1 MQSYTIYELDSLQRH
16 SDERRWINDRRK
28 RPAKLSICP
37 SHIVGDCFTKQY
49 VQELKGLPFSMKI
62 KMLST
67 FKLPPSRV
75 RVHAWSM
82 QIFASS
88 V

>member
-1 MQSYTIYELDSLQRH
+1 MNWTVYRDIRMNVAGSTTE
-16 SDERRWINDRRK
+16 ERDR
-28 RPAKLSICP
+28 PNFQFAP
-37 SHIVGDCFTKQY
+37 HIVGDCFTKQY